1 VELLGVFVHE
11 CSLARDAHIRSVADA
26 LAKAELAAENGDV
39 DGAHQ
44 LQVQAEAYNKQ
55 HDEML
60 KRLQVGGSLPAC
72 MQESWWIL
80 PTCAVPGAAEGV

>member
-1 VELLGVFVHE
+1 VHE
-11 CSLARDAHIRSVADA
+11 CSLARARTETLVADA

-60 KRLQVGGSLPAC
+60 KRLQVVGSLPAC
-72 MQESWWIL
+72 MRASSWIL
-80 PTCAVPGAAEGV
+80 PTCAVP